1 MIQTSAFAAQTN
13 RHNTLEL
20 YLGSMYCFDFV
31 SYIAKYVFSLTPEAL
46 FWKLCNSV
54 IMYIPDIATSWR
66 EHLKINQEWQVHCW
80 TK

>member
-46 FWKLCNSV
+46 F
-54 IMYIPDIATSWR
+54 
-66 EHLKINQEWQVHCW
+66 
-80 TK
+80 